1 MRPGRIDTH
10 HHFFP
15 PAYLKRKQDQVI
27 AMAPSHAARVNEWT
41 LSRAIEAMDEAGIA
55 TAVASIAPPGVWF
68 GDAREAA
75 ELARECNEFAAA
87 MAARHNGRFGVFA
100 SVSFADVDST
110 LREIEY
116 ALDVLRADGIGL
128 MTNYDTIW
136 PGDPRFAPIFDEL
149 NRRGAVVYFH
159 PTAAACCSGLI
170 PGLAP
175 ATLEFPFDTTRAIA
189 SLMVGGVLARCPKIQ
204 FIFSHGGGTIPMV
217 AARLAASMER
227 SHKELC
233 ERMPGGPFGAL
244 RRLYYDL
251 VNATQPMSFHAVR
264 EMAGVTQLLHG
275 TDYPYWSTGVTAAG
289 LAKLGLAADDI
300 EAIERGNALRLMP
313 GLTARA
319 EP

>member
-1 MRPGRIDTH
+1 MPPGRIDTH

-15 PAYLKRKQDQVI
+15 PAYLKRKQQQVI

-41 LSRAIEAMDEAGIA
+41 PGRALEAMDQAGIA

-68 GDAREAA
+68 GDAREAG
-75 ELARECNEFAAA
+75 ELARECNEYAAA
-87 MAARHNGRFGVFA
+87 MAAANRGRFGVFA
-100 SVSFADVDST
+100 SLPFADVASS

-128 MTNYDTIW
+128 MTNYDALW

-149 NRRGAVVYFH
+149 NRRKAVVYFH
-159 PTAAACCSGLI
+159 PTAAACCIGLI

-189 SLMVGGVLARCPKIQ
+189 SLMHGGVLARCPDIR

-217 AARLAASMER
+217 AVRLAAAMER
-227 SHKELC
+227 TRKELC
-233 ERMPGGPFGAL
+233 ERMPGGPLGAL
-244 RRLYYDL
+244 RKLYYDL
-251 VNATQPMSFHAVR
+251 VNVTHPMSFNAVR
-264 EMAGVTQLLHG
+264 ELAGVSQLLHG
-275 TDYPYWSTGVTAAG
+275 TDYPYWPTGGTAAG
-289 LAKLGLAADDI
+289 LAKLGLVAEDI

-313 GLTARA
+313 ALEDRVR
-319 EP
+319 P